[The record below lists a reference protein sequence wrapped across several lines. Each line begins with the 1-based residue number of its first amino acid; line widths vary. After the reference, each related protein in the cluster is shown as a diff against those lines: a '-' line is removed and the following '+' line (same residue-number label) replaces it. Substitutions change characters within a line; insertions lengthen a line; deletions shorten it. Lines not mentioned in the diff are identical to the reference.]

1 MGNSTFLHVLTSPW
15 VAETRNKGGE
25 CPEQPQRDSLDS
37 VQDLRCCAHLERR
50 GQGVQHPHGCG
61 VTSVPGAGSMRNIQ
75 PCQGQTWALAHCK
88 PLSDNPRDWSC
99 ASLGSG
105 GCCGDAASTK
115 GDSRGEN
122 SRKRQHLLHQGAQCR
137 GCGGDPLYL
146 NCKVVREADS
156 QGLVQAWHSMAFFIS
171 HWHPKKQLDMFP
183 PFVSQGRVFVFLLP
197 PCASGP

>member
-1 MGNSTFLHVLTSPW
+1 MSLPHPGWLRPEIRGESVQSSHRETAWTLCRTSGAVLTW
-15 VAETRNKGGE
+15 RGGARE
-25 CPEQPQRDSLDS
+25 CSN
-37 VQDLRCCAHLERR
+37 
-50 GQGVQHPHGCG
+50 PHGCG

-122 SRKRQHLLHQGAQCR
+122 SRKRQHLLHQDAQCR